1 MYGLLLLQI
10 FKKKGGV
17 GGKEMKTLQECGLI
31 HVTIVVFSVY
41 VIPVQ

>member
-1 MYGLLLLQI
+1 MVASDL
-10 FKKKGGV
+10 KKKGGV
-17 GGKEMKTLQECGLI
+17 GGKEMKTLQECGLFII

>member
-1 MYGLLLLQI
+1 MYGLLLQ
-10 FKKKGGV
+10 KKGGGV